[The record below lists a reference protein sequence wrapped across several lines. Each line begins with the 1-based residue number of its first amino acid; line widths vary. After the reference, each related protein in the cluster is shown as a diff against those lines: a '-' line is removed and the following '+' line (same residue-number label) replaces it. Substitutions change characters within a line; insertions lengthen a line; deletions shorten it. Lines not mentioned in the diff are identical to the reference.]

1 MLIVYLLVRILA
13 KDAHMEGF
21 LDRYQVLLRDHEQC
35 VEALADSRVAVK
47 SYENRIINGLQQ
59 QVDTLKKEL
68 KQSLSA
74 VESQQK
80 ELQRSVTDMKEKDES
95 LEEKIESLKKD
106 YAFLSAKAYFSA
118 KSHSALPLNS
128 PIPFPV
134 SISEHESGFNGN
146 TGIMTVKIPGTYFW
160 NCQFLKHANNY
171 VHIVLMH
178 DNGKCKHKVSETH
191 NNNRAGY
198 YMVTLMS
205 TLVLEKNDKVWVEM
219 HSGNTWQGNG
229 HYNQCTAFKID

>member
-1 MLIVYLLVRILA
+1 MLIVYLIVRILA
-13 KDAHMEGF
+13 KDAHLEGI
-21 LDRYQVLLRDHEQC
+21 LDRYQVLLKDHEQC

-95 LEEKIESLKKD
+95 LEEKIEFIKKD
-106 YAFLSAKAYFSA
+106 YAFLNAKAYFSA
-118 KSHSALPLNS
+118 KSYSAPPEKS

-134 SISEHESGFNGN
+134 SISEHESGFKGD

-160 NCQFLKHANNY
+160 NCQFLKHHANY
-171 VHIVLMH
+171 VHIALVH
-178 DNGKCKHKVSETH
+178 NNGKCSHTVSETH
-191 NNNRAGY
+191 SNERVGH

-219 HSGNTWQGNG
+219 RGGNTWHGNG
-229 HYNQCTAFKID
+229 DYNQCTAFKID